1 MTALEPKHTTINQ
14 DKIGLLA
21 GAGLVPREIA
31 DAAINA
37 GRDIH
42 VIALRDIADAD
53 FAGVP
58 HTVVG
63 LGQVGAML
71 RALKANKCRQFIMSG
86 SLQRP
91 SLWSLAPDLGFFLNL
106 GTIIGLTRGGDDT
119 ILRKILDF
127 FEANGMAPV
136 GIPDVAPSLLAT
148 TGPLSDVLETSE
160 TRSDTKIAFRLIER
174 LSAFDV
180 GQAIVVR
187 EGQVVGIEA
196 AEGTDGLLRKL
207 SQQVDARGG
216 ILVKATKS
224 TQDLRADLPTIGP
237 RTVQAAAAIGLGAI
251 VVEAGRSVI
260 AQRQATIAE
269 ANLHEIC
276 ILGMIREQVGD
287 NPDRAPRSNH
297 SYRNGRKDDTQGSGS
312 DTQTAAS
319 ALREIMDFQTTAAV
333 CVSRQRVLS
342 VALGKRVSEIIED
355 AGLIKQWGNRRGKHR
370 GAAIAISDAKHISVD
385 LVTQA
390 ADMGVYEIGCFRAN
404 DTKQMEE
411 LKDQARQRGMEI
423 LDLNEC
429 RNSRSSS

>member
-1 MTALEPKHTTINQ
+1 MTALEPKHTTINH
-14 DKIGLLA
+14 DKIGILA
-21 GAGLVPREIA
+21 GAGSVPREIA
-31 DAAINA
+31 DAAIST
-37 GRDIH
+37 GRDVH

-53 FAGVP
+53 FSGVP
-58 HTVVG
+58 HTVIG

-71 RALKANKCRQFIMSG
+71 RALRANRCRQFIMSG

-127 FEANGMAPV
+127 FKANGMEPV

-148 TGPLSDVLETSE
+148 TGPLSYVPATSE
-160 TRSDTKIAFRLIER
+160 TRSDTKIAFRLIGR

-180 GQAIVVR
+180 GQAVVVR
-187 EGQVVGIEA
+187 DGQVVGIEA

-216 ILVKATKS
+216 ILVKATKP

-260 AQRQATIAE
+260 AQRQATVAE

-276 ILGMIREQVGD
+276 ILGMIRDQAGD
-287 NPDRAPRSNH
+287 NPDHARASRH
-297 SYRNGRKDDTQGSGS
+297 SYRNGRKDDAQGSGS
-312 DTQTAAS
+312 DTQTAAR

-355 AGLIKQWGNRRGKHR
+355 ASLIKQWGNRRGKHR
-370 GAAIAISDAKHISVD
+370 GAAIAISDAKHISAD

-390 ADMGVYEIGCFRAN
+390 ADMGVREIGYYRS
-404 DTKQMEE
+404 DYTKQVEE

-423 LDLNEC
+423 LDLNKC
-429 RNSRSSS
+429 RNSPSSS